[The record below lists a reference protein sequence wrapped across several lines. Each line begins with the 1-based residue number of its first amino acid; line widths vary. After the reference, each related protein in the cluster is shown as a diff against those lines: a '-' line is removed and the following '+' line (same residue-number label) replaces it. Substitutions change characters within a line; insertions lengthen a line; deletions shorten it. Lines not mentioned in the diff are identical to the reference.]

1 MVCFNFAGVNHLS
14 GPLRKQEVPFSQV
27 KRSRLSVVIGTF
39 KTILFVSVFQ
49 ELLAVTIIVME
60 GGKTQSSVGI

>member
-1 MVCFNFAGVNHLS
+1 M
-14 GPLRKQEVPFSQV
+14 
-27 KRSRLSVVIGTF
+27 IGTF

-60 GGKTQSSVGI
+60 GGKTHSSVGISTSEFACCCFNNLQTNESPTSHAVNMLKAVAQ